1 MYAQA
6 YDIECLPNFFSITF
20 VNLQDYFIKLKCVN
34 EKGKP
39 IPLTDVMSVAEI
51 KDKLASVE
59 TTIFYMLDK
68 DTSQLFSL
76 MNFLSSLTAPED
88 VVVKQP
94 NPTEDDPNAYD
105 EVNVKRAKRTDL
117 YGFNNREYDD
127 LMLAAIYMYFMN
139 MDKTP
144 FVKYMYNTN
153 KHIQKYLDDRR
164 NNIYYKDEEMEA
176 LKHHKLPF
184 ITIDLMKVFALDKQF
199 KSLKQTSINLKW
211 YELLE
216 YQLPPIDKE
225 EAAIYRPDVE
235 ITDELLE
242 HMNDTMI
249 VWDRHM
255 LPKYLPDMLHYNPN
269 DVYIVCEMARLK
281 AEEIRSRYRASARF
295 HRDLYSTSRSTMS
308 DTIISLTYSQ
318 LSGMPFIR
326 YRNLKTERNGIK
338 LADVIFGTISYQTEY
353 MNDVLSE
360 LRKDVIFMT
369 SKEAINKTVTIGETS
384 YTLASG
390 GLHSQETP
398 GIFKAD
404 DKYFYKHWDAK
415 SYYPSILIKYRLCPA
430 HLVVDAFIGT
440 NELFRDF
447 RVAFKDAGDNENAD
461 IYKIVIN
468 SLTGKLNDVT
478 KKTNWL
484 LDALAY
490 LRITINGQLMLL
502 MAIEDFELHKFPV
515 ISGNTDG
522 LIIKIE
528 RSRIDEFDALAK
540 KWCDQTGMKVD
551 SENLTRY
558 IRRDVN
564 CYIAVEDNGKIDS
577 KNALN
582 PELYLQDLTKGYN
595 MPIVAKAVHDY
606 FVKDIDPVQTLR
618 ACTNILDFC
627 KTQNVNHAYKLYVPT
642 VKESGIIENVEVQR
656 NTRYYVSQHGSS
668 LLKIKDGKANNLV
681 AGYRVTVL
689 NTLDDTPIEF
699 RDINYNYYYQECE
712 KLITPI
718 KCTAVLNSSAKYK
731 KIFGMYND
739 LFDSDN
745 YDEPRA
751 TSDSGQMES

>member
-20 VNLQDYFIKLKCVN
+20 VNLQDYLEKLKCVN
-34 EKGKP
+34 EKGKAM
-39 IPLTDVMSVAEI
+39 PLTDAMTVADI

-59 TTIFYMLDK
+59 IHIFYMLND
-68 DTSQLFSL
+68 DSSQLLPL

-94 NPTEDDPNAYD
+94 NPTEEDVYAYE
-105 EVNVKRAKRTDL
+105 EVTVKRAKRTDL

-127 LMLAAIYMYFMN
+127 LMLAAIYMYFTN
-139 MDKTP
+139 RESKP
-144 FVKYMYNTN
+144 FVKYMYDTN
-153 KHIQKYLDDRR
+153 KHIQKYSEDRR
-164 NNIYYKDEEMEA
+164 NNLFYRDNEIEN
-176 LKHHKLPF
+176 LKRHKLPF
-184 ITIDLMKVFALDKQF
+184 ITVDLMKVFALDKQF

-216 YQLPPIDKE
+216 YKLPPIDVE
-225 EAAIYRPDVE
+225 EARIYRPNTE
-235 ITDELLE
+235 ITDELLA
-242 HMNDTMI
+242 HMNETMS
-249 VWDRHM
+249 VWERHM

-269 DVYIVCEMARLK
+269 DVFIVCEMARLK

-295 HRDLYSTSRSTMS
+295 SRNLYSTSRSTMS

-318 LSGMPFIR
+318 LSGMPYIR
-326 YRNLKTERNGIK
+326 FKNLKTERNGIR
-338 LADVIFGTISYQTEY
+338 LADVIFDSISYQTDY
-353 MNDVLSE
+353 MNNILDE
-360 LRKDVIFMT
+360 LKKDVIFMT
-369 SKEAINKTVTIGETS
+369 SKEAINKTVTIGETN

-398 GIFKAD
+398 GIFKAND
-404 DKYFYKHWDAK
+404 QYFYKHWDAK

-430 HLVVDAFIGT
+430 HLVVDAFVGT

-468 SLTGKLNDVT
+468 SLTGKLNDT
-478 KKTNWL
+478 SKKTNWL

-502 MAIEDFELHKFPV
+502 MGIEDFELHNFPV

-528 RSRIDEFDALAK
+528 RSRIDEFNELAK
-540 KWCDQTGMKVD
+540 KWCDRTGMKVD

-582 PELYLQDLTKGYN
+582 PELYMQDLTKGYN

-618 ACTNILDFC
+618 SCTNILDFC
-627 KTQNVNHAYKLYVPT
+627 KTQNVNHSYKLCVPT

-656 NTRYYVSQHGSS
+656 NTRYYVSHHGSS
-668 LLKIKDGKANNLV
+668 LLKVKDGKANNLV
-681 AGYRVTVL
+681 AGYRVNVL
-689 NTLDDTPIEF
+689 NTLDDTPIEY

-718 KCTAVLNSSAKYK
+718 KSEAVLSSAAKYK
-731 KIFGMYND
+731 KVFGMYNS
-739 LFDSDN
+739 LFDNDTH
-745 YDEPRA
+745 E
-751 TSDSGQMES
+751 